1 MRKQTFG
8 FVATLL
14 LGANVL
20 LPVFAQ
26 AESLNELDKKESAIA
41 RQSDKISGELQIALN
56 DVNEKYQEVNDIRT
70 KISENEAVLEKTK
83 TDIVETEKKIEQRK
97 EAIAERMKTA
107 QVNGMTDRSINALL
121 ESKDLGEFLNRAF
134 AMSVIQNAE
143 KTKVA
148 SLGEAKDKLT
158 ELKATQ
164 EKTQAQLKQNSQS
177 LEAETTKLDEKMAN
191 LKQELADNKTS
202 LEKISQDKEVEKARQ
217 AAEKAQAEK
226 AEKEEINEI
235 HLRDKDSLYENDDD
249 TSVVTMY
256 LTVSKGNS
264 SENTYHTW
272 KEINSY
278 SVYDYEDM
286 GVERYQVAGLLQVG
300 DENGPTQGEVGYGES
315 VPNATVQ
322 IRGQTSSQN
331 AQKNYKIE
339 LKKNKGT
346 WRGQRTIN
354 LNKHMTEGMRFRNK
368 LAYDLI
374 RGIPQ
379 MVGLRTQ
386 FVHLYVKDNTEESG
400 VKFEDY
406 GIYTQVEQ
414 LNKTALKSHG
424 LDSNGQ
430 LYKIN
435 SFEFYRYED
444 IIKKEDDAGYDKT
457 AFEKMLEIK
466 GDSDHTK
473 LIDMLTD
480 LNDYS
485 IGIEDV
491 LKEHFD
497 EENIVYW
504 MAFQILMGNVDTQ
517 NRNVYLYS
525 PLNSDIW
532 YFIAW
537 DNDGCLM
544 RPEYE
549 LRNFSDQNSWE
560 KGISNYWGNILFQRC
575 LKSRSFREKLNDAIL
590 DLREYLNKDMLT
602 SKIESYKNVLKP
614 YLYLMPDAEYEPLT
628 SEQYDQIAASLP
640 DEIEKNY
647 QLYLESLETPM
658 PFYIGVPTI
667 DGDKLKFNWD
677 VSYDLDAEDITY
689 SVEVARD
696 YLFQDVI
703 YQNTTLTV
711 PEAEMDLPNAGQYFV
726 RVRATNTS
734 GKTQDAFDY
743 YVTDEGKHYGMKC
756 FYITE
761 DNTVEED
768 IYEEG

>member
-1 MRKQTFG
+1 MTG
-8 FVATLL
+8 I
-14 LGANVL
+14 
-20 LPVFAQ
+20 
-26 AESLNELDKKESAIA
+26 KKINL
-41 RQSDKISGELQIALN
+41 IS
-56 DVNEKYQEVNDIRT
+56 
-70 KISENEAVLEKTK
+70 AVLVSLSLCGGCTLEKAGNSSQDQT
-83 TDIVETEKKIEQRK
+83 V
-97 EAIAERMKTA
+97 
-107 QVNGMTDRSINALL
+107 
-121 ESKDLGEFLNRAF
+121 
-134 AMSVIQNAE
+134 
-143 KTKVA
+143 
-148 SLGEAKDKLT
+148 
-158 ELKATQ
+158 Q
-164 EKTQAQLKQNSQS
+164 E
-177 LEAETTKLDEKMAN
+177 
-191 LKQELADNKTS
+191 DNKT
-202 LEKISQDKEVEKARQ
+202 EQVK
-217 AAEKAQAEK
+217 AEK

-300 DENGPTQGEVGYGES
+300 DENGPTQGKVGYGES

-386 FVHLYVKDNTEESG
+386 FVHLYVKDNTEEPG
-400 VKFEDY
+400 GKFEDY

-480 LNDYS
+480 LNDTS
-485 IGIEDV
+485 QPIEDI
-491 LKEHFD
+491 LDQYFD
-497 EENIVYW
+497 RENLTYW
-504 MAFQILMGNVDTQ
+504 MAYQILTGNVDTQ
-517 NRNVYLYS
+517 NRNTYLYS
-525 PLNSDIW
+525 PQNSNIW
-532 YFIAW
+532 YLIAW
-537 DNDGCLM
+537 DNDTSFM
-544 RPEYE
+544 RTEYNIKN
-549 LRNFSDQNSWE
+549 RSDQGSWE
-560 KGISNYWGNILFQRC
+560 CGVSNYWGNVLFQRC
-575 LKSRSFREKLNDAIL
+575 LQSEDFREELDAAIQ
-590 DLREYLNKDMLT
+590 DLRSYLSVDRISSMIEEYRTVTQKYLNQ
-602 SKIESYKNVLKP
+602 
-614 YLYLMPDAEYEPLT
+614 MPDQMYAPLT
-628 SEQYDQIAASLP
+628 EAKYETIASAIPSEVEQ
-640 DEIEKNY
+640 NY
-647 QLYLESLETPM
+647 ELYKESLEKPM
-658 PFYIGVPTI
+658 PFFIGKPVI
-667 DGDKLKFNWD
+667 EGNILKFNWD
-677 VSYDLDAEDITY
+677 ASYDFDAETVTY
-689 SVEVARD
+689 TVELAKD
-696 YLFQDVI
+696 YKFNEIVFRKNNIQI
-703 YQNTTLTV
+703 
-711 PEAEMDLPNAGQYFV
+711 PEAETTVPADGQYFV

-734 GKTQDAFDY
+734 GQTQDAFDY
-743 YVTDEGKHYGMKC
+743 YITDAGKNYGMKC
-756 FYITE
+756 FYITGGQ
-761 DNTVEED
+761 NVEED
-768 IYEEG
+768 IYEE